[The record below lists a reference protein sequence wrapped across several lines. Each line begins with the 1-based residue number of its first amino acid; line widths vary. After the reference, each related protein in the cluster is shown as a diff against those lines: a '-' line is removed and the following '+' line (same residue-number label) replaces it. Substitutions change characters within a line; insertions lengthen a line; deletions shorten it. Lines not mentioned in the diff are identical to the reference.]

1 VSKSFDAV
9 AMALDSIQGLSDDE
23 RAAVVE
29 LLKVGRTRLAAGG
42 DGPATVTALGD
53 RGFDWPEF
61 DRWQAI
67 FAASGTFPA
76 RWKGLQ
82 EVPSSRTT
90 TAVNAAYRLR
100 KLDLLLEWLDTLRRG
115 ATALHHYTRQG
126 VRARIVQQGDGL
138 RCTVCESLNGLEVG
152 RGSETLPPIHPGCR
166 CVLMAVPAASLD
178 EPTAPR
184 ARHRLRSPL

>member
-1 VSKSFDAV
+1 VSKNFDAV

-23 RAAVVE
+23 RAAVIE

-67 FAASGTFPA
+67 FAASATFPA
-76 RWKGLQ
+76 RWNGLHD
-82 EVPSSRTT
+82 VPSSRTSP
-90 TAVNAAYRLR
+90 AASVAYRLR
-100 KLDLLLEWLDTLRRG
+100 KLELLLEWLDSLRRG

-126 VRARIVQQGDGL
+126 IRARIVQQGDGL
-138 RCTVCESLNGLEVG
+138 RCSVCESFNGREVRH
-152 RGSETLPPIHPGCR
+152 RGGIMPPIHPGCR
-166 CVLMAVPAASLD
+166 CVLMAVTAVPLD
-178 EPTAPR
+178 EQMGPH
-184 ARHRLRSPL
+184 ARQRLRAPF